1 MFRETIMKI
10 ENPFKDNV
18 LYELQLLFSAL
29 KIYEFPYYSPESFVI
44 SNNLNF
50 HEQMD
55 ADEFYGNLIDKIEND
70 IKRIYSNKALNQ
82 SEGKNPESIQKGD
95 KNDNYKYK
103 DILNYFFGIK
113 VLDELLFVDC
123 GHKRYNEFCYNNIQL
138 EIKEFNNIYES
149 LKNYFRTEVMD
160 GDNKINC
167 EQCNI
172 KRTCHKHLLLKSLP
186 NNLVIS
192 LKRFEFDYDIMS
204 KYKLNKYFE
213 FPHEL
218 DMKDYLI
225 ENHIEENTVYE
236 LTGITIHFGY
246 SDFGHYYDLIK
257 GPDNKWYKFND
268 INVTEFREE
277 DIPKEAFGEKE
288 DNDDDSYREKESGK
302 NNAYILIYTKKG
314 NSTNKCDKSDL
325 AFPPYDKYSN
335 IKPDMIDIINYKL
348 FKNWTKKNIFS
359 VSYQNFVLGLL
370 KMDVAKIIDENI
382 EKSYYQLCRIMRNEG
397 YLKDIKQNA
406 ISSSVNDNNKIFQF
420 GLRYFFNVI
429 LRINRKSQDKTI
441 QINIERFKQIISI
454 YMEKDLNKAI
464 FILEEFSDFNVID
477 EFIIY
482 CPKENSLKDITEI
495 VNDSFKLIYNDE
507 KDESNDNTFYYKFI
521 NSLFTYIAHNIRQI
535 SLESITGVLYKA
547 INIVNREFLG
557 YMKRKNMSRWMM
569 SFYKKIDINEII
581 NEANLP
587 TIHSNHSIL
596 TEYSIPPEENNGNLR
611 KIQNEEIDIYD
622 HQLYNRLHDFRA
634 NQCLLDELKKLLL

>member
-1 MFRETIMKI
+1 
-10 ENPFKDNV
+10 
-18 LYELQLLFSAL
+18 
-29 KIYEFPYYSPESFVI
+29 
-44 SNNLNF
+44 
-50 HEQMD
+50 
-55 ADEFYGNLIDKIEND
+55 
-70 IKRIYSNKALNQ
+70 
-82 SEGKNPESIQKGD
+82 
-95 KNDNYKYK
+95 
-103 DILNYFFGIK
+103 
-113 VLDELLFVDC
+113 
-123 GHKRYNEFCYNNIQL
+123 
-138 EIKEFNNIYES
+138 
-149 LKNYFRTEVMD
+149 
-160 GDNKINC
+160 
-167 EQCNI
+167 
-172 KRTCHKHLLLKSLP
+172 
-186 NNLVIS
+186 
-192 LKRFEFDYDIMS
+192 
-204 KYKLNKYFE
+204 
-213 FPHEL
+213 
-218 DMKDYLI
+218 
-225 ENHIEENTVYE
+225 
-236 LTGITIHFGY
+236 
-246 SDFGHYYDLIK
+246 
-257 GPDNKWYKFND
+257 
-268 INVTEFREE
+268 
-277 DIPKEAFGEKE
+277 
-288 DNDDDSYREKESGK
+288 
-302 NNAYILIYTKKG
+302 
-314 NSTNKCDKSDL
+314 
-325 AFPPYDKYSN
+325 
-335 IKPDMIDIINYKL
+335 
-348 FKNWTKKNIFS
+348 
-359 VSYQNFVLGLL
+359 
-370 KMDVAKIIDENI
+370 MDVAKIIDENI

-441 QINIERFKQIISI
+441 QINIERFKQIINI